1 MLVSPPVDVAAWK
14 ARERETGH
22 DLAAFVDLVHRRAQ
36 KGRAYLIISHRLEL
50 GTAAHRRIEIR
61 DEKIV
66 EVSQ

>member
-1 MLVSPPVDVAAWK
+1 MVVDEPAQGLDP
-14 ARERETGH
+14 E